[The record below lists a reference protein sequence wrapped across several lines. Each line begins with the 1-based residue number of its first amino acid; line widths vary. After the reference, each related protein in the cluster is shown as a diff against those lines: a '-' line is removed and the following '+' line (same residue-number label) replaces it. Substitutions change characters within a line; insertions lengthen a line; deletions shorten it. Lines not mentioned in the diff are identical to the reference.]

1 MAVAQTWFLALS
13 RNPLLTTQPINRA
26 NRATVLT
33 DQPCRFAIAQA
44 DQRLLRT
51 VSAELL
57 MTARLPVVPTHKELR
72 VAGGCTYVAER
83 AMKELQA
90 DFRSAAVQ
98 SVFVKIA
105 FSRSNL

>member
-1 MAVAQTWFLALS
+1 MVSSTVAQLTFDNS
-13 RNPLLTTQPINRA
+13 TDQPCNPCNRA
-26 NRATVLT
+26 NRADLQSLQICNRAT
-33 DQPCRFAIAQA
+33 

-57 MTARLPVVPTHKELR
+57 MTARLPVVPTHKELC

-83 AMKELQA
+83 AMKALQG

-105 FSRSNL
+105 FSRSDL